1 MTNVKNI
8 FSYRWLGAC
17 QSEIIPRNV
26 STQVSWL
33 RNDINKDQIP
43 RSVLRLFDNVYCLNQ
58 RTPVDNCWPKFATS
72 RKFQQHWPPWAASS
86 SLSTGQHVGAWVDS
100 RSPFVYIR
108 FLSFTGQ
115 RRIIH
120 TGRSELWHISKPKSS
135 IKSCF
140 GQNYECVYKVWCQ
153 TVALKS

>member
-115 RRIIH
+115 STQVDLNYGTYRSQNRQLKVVLARIMNAF
-120 TGRSELWHISKPKSS
+120 
-135 IKSCF
+135 IK
-140 GQNYECVYKVWCQ
+140 YD
-153 TVALKS
+153 ARL